1 MTDFTNAVALE
12 ISRLLSN
19 WQAGREL
26 AAALARKFP
35 RLTSVELDEALRDVI
50 ALRDLAAAE
59 IAESERQLT
68 RLKAELQKD
77 TTVVQA
83 RPLERIE
90 HAPVAVENRP
100 A

>member
-59 IAESERQLT
+59 IAESERQLA
-68 RLKAELQKD
+68 RLKAELQ
-77 TTVVQA
+77 TCGVTAGATVA
-83 RPLERIE
+83 RSRKSNTSAY
-90 HAPVAVENRP
+90 HSTR
-100 A
+100 